1 MSRRKSNDQEPGSPP
16 ITFEDALG
24 SLEAIVES
32 MEHEHLSLEDLVAH
46 YEKGSALLT
55 RCESILQSARGRI
68 ELITLR
74 NQNEIALDATAKST
88 EAAGLHAATGSS
100 PDDFDDDKN
109 DIRLF

>member
-1 MSRRKSNDQEPGSPP
+1 MSRRKTNDEGADSPP
-16 ITFEDALG
+16 LTFEDALG

-32 MEHEHLSLEDLVAH
+32 MEHEHLALEDLVAH

-55 RCESILQSARGRI
+55 RCEAILQTARGRI

-74 NQNEIALDATAKST
+74 NQNEIALDAAAKSADDHEFPT
-88 EAAGLHAATGSS
+88 PTGPPED
-100 PDDFDDDKN
+100 PDDDTN